1 MKQTNKPSDEVAK
14 NIVSVSK
21 TVNAIAVHTVS
32 LVTDMEEMKNEVK
45 EIKQTLNCHTNT
57 LDQLVKQTK
66 DWNTEMVMVRA
77 RLDRHDQWFK
87 KIAERVNVTLEV

>member
-1 MKQTNKPSDEVAK
+1 MELTKEHFDQAIK
-14 NIVSVSK
+14 NLASVTK
-21 TVNAIAVHTVS
+21 TVDTVAVHTAS
-32 LVTDMEEMKNEVK
+32 LVTDMMDVKKQIK
-45 EIKQTLNCHTNT
+45 EIRLTLDSHTNA

-87 KIAERVNVTLEV
+87 QIAEKVDVKLKA